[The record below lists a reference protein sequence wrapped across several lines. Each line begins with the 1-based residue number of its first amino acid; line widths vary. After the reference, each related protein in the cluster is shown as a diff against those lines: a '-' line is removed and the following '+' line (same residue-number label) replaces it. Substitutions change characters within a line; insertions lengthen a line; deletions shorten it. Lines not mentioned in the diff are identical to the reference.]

1 MLGYLIR
8 GFRQLSDPATRS
20 TFWLSLLISI
30 ATFLAL
36 WIGAAFGAVWLG
48 ELLSAWLAGIGASQ
62 FWIDAAEILAGLGAI
77 GAILFASFILFPAVI
92 VMVLSFLLD
101 DVCRQVEAR
110 HYPEL
115 PPAREQPLFEAI
127 LDGLRL
133 ALATIG
139 LNILFLPLIIALS
152 FVPPLNLFVFYGLN
166 GYLLGRE
173 YFELVAV
180 RRLSAVESRRLR
192 KVYRGRILLAGVVI
206 AILLTLPV
214 INLVMP
220 LVATALMVH
229 VFEELR
235 RRSGK
240 RLENEV

>member
-8 GFRQLSDPATRS
+8 GFRQLSDPATRG
-20 TFWLSLLISI
+20 TFWLSLLISVG
-30 ATFLAL
+30 TFIAL

-48 ELLSAWLAGIGASQ
+48 ELLSAWLSGIGASQ
-62 FWIDAAEILAGLGAI
+62 FWIGAAEILAGLGAV

-92 VMVLSFLLD
+92 AMVLSFLLD

-110 HYPEL
+110 HYPNL
-115 PPAREQPLFEAI
+115 PAAREQPLLEAVF
-127 LDGLRL
+127 DGLRL
-133 ALATIG
+133 ALVTIG

-152 FVPPLNLFVFYGLN
+152 FAPPLNLFVFYGLN

-180 RRLSAVESRRLR
+180 RRLSAEEGRRLR
-192 KVYRGRILLAGVVI
+192 KTYRGRVLLTGVVI

-214 INLVMP
+214 VNLVMP

-240 RLENEV
+240 RLESEM

>member
-1 MLGYLIR
+1 MLRYLILA
-8 GFRQLSDPATRS
+8 FRQLSDPATRG
-20 TFWLSLLISI
+20 TFWLSLLISV
-30 ATFLAL
+30 ATFIAL
-36 WIGAAFGAVWLG
+36 WVGAAFGVVWLG
-48 ELLSAWLAGIGASQ
+48 DLLGGWLSAIGASA
-62 FWIDAAEILAGLGAI
+62 FWIDVAEIIAGLGAV
-77 GAILFASFILFPAVI
+77 GAILVASFILFPAVI
-92 VMVLSFLLD
+92 VLVLSFLLD

-110 HYPEL
+110 HYPDL
-115 PPAREQPLFEAI
+115 PPAREQPLLEAVM
-127 LDGLRL
+127 DGLRL

-139 LNILFLPLIIALS
+139 LNLLFLPLIIALS

-180 RRLSAVESRRLR
+180 RRMDAAEGRRLR
-192 KVYRGRILLAGVVI
+192 KIHRGRVLLSGVVI

-229 VFEELR
+229 VFEEMR
-235 RRSGK
+235 RRSGQ
-240 RLENEV
+240 RAESEI

>member
-1 MLGYLIR
+1 MLGYLIL
-8 GFRQLSDPATRS
+8 GFRQLSDPATRG
-20 TFWLSLLISI
+20 TFRLSLAISVG
-30 ATFLAL
+30 TFVAL
-36 WIGAAFGAVWLG
+36 WVAAAFGVVWLG
-48 ELLSAWLAGIGASQ
+48 DALAAWLTGIGASA
-62 FWIDAAEILAGLGAI
+62 FWVEAAEILAGLGAV
-77 GAILFASFILFPAVI
+77 GAIVFASFILFPAVI
-92 VMVLSFLLD
+92 AMVLSFLLD

-110 HYPEL
+110 HYPDL
-115 PPAREQPLFEAI
+115 PPAREQPLLEAI
-127 LDGLRL
+127 MDGLRL
-133 ALATIG
+133 ALVTIG

-180 RRLSAVESRRLR
+180 RRTGAADGRRLR
-192 KVYRGRILLAGVVI
+192 KIYRGRVLLAGVIV
-206 AILLTLPV
+206 AIMLTLPV

-235 RRSGK
+235 RRSGGQS
-240 RLENEV
+240 ESEA

>member
-1 MLGYLIR
+1 MLGYLMR
-8 GFRQLSDPATRS
+8 AFRQLSDPATRS
-20 TFWLSLLISI
+20 LFWLSLAISLG
-30 ATFLAL
+30 TFVLL
-36 WIGAAFGAVWLG
+36 WIGAAYGVVWLG
-48 ELLSAWLAGIGASQ
+48 DLLAAWLTATGAGA
-62 FWIDAAEILAGLGAI
+62 FWVNAAEILAGLGAF
-77 GAILFASFILFPAVI
+77 GAVLVASFILFPAVI
-92 VMVLSFLLD
+92 AMVLSFLLD

-110 HYPEL
+110 HYPQL
-115 PPAREQPLFEAI
+115 PPAREQPLLEAI

-133 ALATIG
+133 ALVTIG

-180 RRLSAVESRRLR
+180 RRLGAAQGRQLR
-192 KVYRGRILLAGVVI
+192 KIYRGRVLLTGVVI

-235 RRSGK
+235 RRSGE
-240 RLENEV
+240 RLESEA

>member
-1 MLGYLIR
+1 MLRYLFL
-8 GFRQLSDPATRS
+8 GFRQLSDRETRG

-30 ATFLAL
+30 GTFILL
-36 WIGAAFGAVWLG
+36 WIGAAFGVVWLG
-48 ELLSAWLAGIGASQ
+48 DALAGWLSGIGASE
-62 FWIDAAEILAGLGAI
+62 FWVDAAEILAGLGAV
-77 GAILFASFILFPAVI
+77 GAIVFASFILFPAVI
-92 VMVLSFLLD
+92 AIVLSFLLD

-115 PPAREQPLFEAI
+115 SPAREQPLFEAV

-133 ALATIG
+133 ALVTIG

-180 RRLSAVESRRLR
+180 RRVSAEEGRRLR
-192 KVYRGRILLAGVVI
+192 KVHRARVLLSGVII

-229 VFEELR
+229 VFHELQ

-240 RLENEV
+240 PG